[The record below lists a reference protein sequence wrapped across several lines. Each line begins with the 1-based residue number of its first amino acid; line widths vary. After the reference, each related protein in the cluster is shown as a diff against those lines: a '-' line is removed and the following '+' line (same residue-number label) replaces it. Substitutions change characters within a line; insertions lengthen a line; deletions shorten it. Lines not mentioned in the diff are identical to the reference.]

1 MSPGS
6 RAPRPRRSM
15 ARRLRAVFVCSLLV
29 PTLAARGDEPSPGVG
44 EAILASP
51 QALVPGA
58 VLRVVAVSDRP
69 DAGALT
75 LVAPDGGRLAATS
88 ERRGG
93 PPYWWYLEVEAPT
106 AGVYRACL
114 EGAPATCEELA
125 VGGSRPGSVRR
136 AIWPV
141 ARDWSRAT
149 EALYSAWIE
158 KLFDDPLDAEPNWRS
173 LDEVTRQRGR
183 NFLHDHLG
191 LGEDG
196 ERGLR
201 LAPDCADLPYF
212 LRAYFAWKL
221 GLPFGWSECDRGEGG
236 HPPRCGGWHSNLTAV
251 GDGGDALARMQRFFA
266 HDVAWGVQSGA
277 GRAPAEDEHTDF
289 YPTRLAAAALRPGTV
304 YADPYGHTLVL
315 VRRVPQTTSSPGLLL
330 AVDAQPDGTV
340 ARKRYWRGNF
350 LFALD
355 PSLGSPGFKHFR
367 PIVREGRGL
376 RPLAN
381 REILMHADWGDY
393 AQEQYQSDVE
403 GFYDRVD
410 DVLSPEPLDAAVA
423 FRAAIDALD
432 EQIRTRIRAVANG
445 EAFTAAHAGTIPM
458 PEGAAIFETTGAW
471 EDYATPSRDLRLL
484 IAIDVVRG
492 FPAKAAARP
501 ERFAARAAD
510 APADGS
516 LAGSPP
522 AGDAPAGSPPADVRT
537 ELEAI
542 LGDAAAARRF
552 EYTRSDGSIWT
563 LTLGDVL
570 DRTAAFEVAYDP
582 NDCIE
587 VRWGAPP
594 GSPEAETCRRRAPA
608 DQIARMTRYRPWF
621 HDRSRP
627 PR

>member
-1 MSPGS
+1 V
-6 RAPRPRRSM
+6 
-15 ARRLRAVFVCSLLV
+15 LRVRTIVLLGLLV
-29 PTLAARGDEPSPGVG
+29 ANAAGAEWSTG

-51 QALVPGA
+51 RAPVVGGP
-58 VLRVVAVSDRP
+58 LRVVAVSDRP
-69 DAGALT
+69 LAGVLA
-75 LVAPDGGRLAATS
+75 LVAPSGETLAATQ
-88 ERRGG
+88 EPRGG
-93 PPYWWYLEVEAPT
+93 PPFWWSVEVVATEAG
-106 AGVYRACL
+106 AYRACF
-114 EGAPATCEELA
+114 EAATTTCEEIA
-125 VGGSRPGSVRR
+125 VGGPHPRVLATPV
-136 AIWPV
+136 WPV
-141 ARDWSRAT
+141 TREWNRAT

-158 KLFDDPLDAEPNWRS
+158 KLFDDPLDAEPSWRS
-173 LDEVTRQRGR
+173 LDDVTRQPAR

-191 LGEDG
+191 LDEDG

-201 LAPDCADLPYF
+201 LEPDCADLPYF

-236 HPPRCGGWHSNLTAV
+236 HPPRCSGWHSNLAAL

-289 YPTRLAAAALRPGTV
+289 YPTRLSAETLRPGTV

-315 VRRVPQTTSSPGLLL
+315 VRRVPQTAASPGLLL

-367 PIVREGRGL
+367 PIVRDGRGL

-381 REILMHADWGDY
+381 REILMHPDWGDY
-393 AQEQYQSDVE
+393 ALEQYQSDVD

-410 DVLSPEPLDAAVA
+410 DVLSPEPLDAAAA

-445 EAFTAAHAGTIPM
+445 EAFTAAHTGTIPM
-458 PEGAAIFETTGAW
+458 PEGAAIFETTGPW

-501 ERFAARAAD
+501 ERFAARA
-510 APADGS
+510 
-516 LAGSPP
+516 
-522 AGDAPAGSPPADVRT
+522 GDAPAGSPPADVRA

-552 EYTRSDGSIWT
+552 DYARSDGSVWT
-563 LTLGDVL
+563 LTLGEVL
-570 DRTAAFEVAYDP
+570 DRTTAFEVAYDP

-594 GSPEAETCRRRAPA
+594 RSAEADTCRRRAPA